1 MDFVSAV
8 KEMWNCGSTC
18 VSLPIGNERKI
29 VIRPRPFPKM
39 MEKAVFGRDKRLSE
53 VYQGAS
59 LTLNELLAND
69 WEVFDPAEFALAGAA
84 PAKMDKLLELPAAL
98 SGAKKITSVEAAVRK
113 LSDEELYTAAD
124 VYEERVAQGKREKTR
139 LRFVLEEIRHRERK
153 RGQAH
158 A

>member
-8 KEMWNCGSTC
+8 KKMWNCGSTC
-18 VSLPIGNERKI
+18 VSLPIGVGRKM

-39 MEKAVFGRDKRLSE
+39 MEKAVFGPDQYLSE

-84 PAKMDKLLELPAAL
+84 PEKMDRLLEFPAAL
-98 SGAKKITSVEAAVRK
+98 AGAKNITSVEAAVHS
-113 LSDEELYTAAD
+113 LNDEELYTAAD

-139 LRFVLEEIRHRERK
+139 LRMVLDEIQHRERK